1 MADRGLQEEF
11 EIGLNSTGV
20 FFGSR
25 DQLNRA
31 KHAHTLRSAFDLLGL
46 DGIFCAENAPLVYFK
61 KIKRFNSEE
70 IASLHRK
77 FWNHGGAPILVLLSE
92 KEVHIYSALVRP
104 DATVSQDKKIS
115 ALIGTLDRTSALLR
129 EFLPAVES
137 GEYFRRNKGF
147 FDTNNRVDRQLMN
160 NLEATRDNLIQN
172 SDVQPKVI
180 DALLCR
186 LVFACY
192 LFDRGIIGTGY
203 LKKIAPSGIGHL
215 RDILAMRPRNKAKES
230 LYLLFHKLGKD
241 FNGDLFSD
249 DLDLESRLVKA
260 SLIEPLDSFFH
271 GTDVI
276 SGQGAF
282 WPYDFSA
289 IPVEA
294 ISSIYERF
302 LHSARPDGA
311 YYTPRALAELVIDMG
326 LDGSAEL
333 LGKRFLDPSCGSGIF
348 LVAIFNR
355 LAEEWKIKNPK
366 ARNDRRAREL
376 REILCSSLHGVDINP
391 TACRISAFSLYLA
404 YLDQLSP
411 RDIRE
416 LRDNGHRLPKLVRFS
431 NTSAKQRVEG
441 NITCGDFFAA
451 GSDYASNVDLVVGN
465 PPWGSLA
472 TEKTPAS
479 IWCEENDCSI
489 PDKQIAAAFVM
500 KAPRHVSGKGRI
512 CFVLPYGI
520 LFNHG
525 NTAISFQRDLFVKH
539 SVERVLNLAD
549 YVSYLFAE
557 ATHPALILSYRAT
570 PPMGADHQLDYWVPK
585 TDWLVTK
592 AAVISIAPEDRS
604 SLKLGDVM
612 DDLQSEDAPQ
622 IWKRWYWATARDRR
636 FLDRLSLYPRIR
648 DHVRQTRE
656 KNSEKP
662 WLIAEGWQPLG
673 RSDRVDR
680 AVTLQLPSKRFV
692 EATSQKLDLLLLE
705 DDCVDLS
712 KREIVVRDR
721 SNKNTAVFRAPHVI
735 VSQGFT
741 RVAYADF
748 DVSFRHALRGIT
760 GPEEDRELLM
770 FLAAYLRSSVAKY
783 FLFHTSSNWGVS
795 RQKVHVEELL
805 RLPLPLPDEMPDP
818 NASQD
823 IVNKIANIFNNVTSQ
838 ASNFFGDRRGI
849 VGEASDAIDAL
860 IYEYLDVQPN
870 ERTLIEDTLRVFA
883 PSMRPSRNRPSI
895 PTIEPSEESERA
907 AYIFK
912 LCSTLNGWSLGSNYE
927 VRGKAFASLSLG
939 IGLVVLEKTV
949 KESPPL
955 EYSDDFDDLLVS
967 LKRISEAVSRKVGV
981 FELIRGAT
989 VFDEDRCYIVK
1000 RLARR
1005 HWTETAALN
1014 DADEIAGS
1022 ILMYSGVATA

>member
-1 MADRGLQEEF
+1 MADRVLQEEF
-11 EIGLNSTGV
+11 EVGSNSTGV
-20 FFGSR
+20 FFDNR
-25 DQLNRA
+25 DQLSGA
-31 KHAHTLRSAFDLLGL
+31 KHSHTLRTAFDLLGL

-70 IASLHRK
+70 IANLHRK
-77 FWNHGGAPILVLLSE
+77 FWNHGGAPILVLLSDT
-92 KEVHIYSALVRP
+92 EVHVYSAFILPDAAISPDKRISALVE
-104 DATVSQDKKIS
+104 
-115 ALIGTLDRTSALLR
+115 TLDRTSALLR

-147 FDTNNRVDRQLMN
+147 FDTENRVDRQLLN
-160 NLEATRDNLIQN
+160 NLEATRDNLLQN
-172 SDVQPKVI
+172 SNVKPKVI
-180 DALLCR
+180 DSLLCR
-186 LVFACY
+186 LVFTCY
-192 LFDRGIIGTGY
+192 LFDRGIIGAGY
-203 LKKIAPSGIGHL
+203 LKKIAPAGVGHL
-215 RDILAMRPRNKAKES
+215 RGILAMRPRGKAKES

-311 YYTPRALAELVIDMG
+311 YYTPRALAELVIDIG

-376 REILCSSLHGVDINP
+376 RDILCSSLHGVDINP

-416 LRDNGHRLPKLVRFS
+416 LRDNGHRLPKLVRYS
-431 NTSAKQRVEG
+431 NAVAKQRVEG
-441 NITCGDFFAA
+441 NITCGDFFAEEE
-451 GSDYASNVDLVVGN
+451 DYATNVDLVVGN

-479 IWCEENDCSI
+479 RWCERNECSV

-500 KAPRHVSGKGRI
+500 KAPKHVSGKGKI
-512 CFVLPYGI
+512 CFVIPYGT

-525 NTAISFQRDLFVKH
+525 NTAVSFQRDLFAKH
-539 SVERVLNLAD
+539 SVDRVLNLAD
-549 YVSYLFAE
+549 YASFLFAE
-557 ATHPALILSYRAT
+557 AKHPALVISYRRT
-570 PPMGADHQLDYWVPK
+570 PPEDANRYIEYWVPK
-585 TDWLVTK
+585 ADWLVTR
-592 AAVISIAPEDRS
+592 AALISIAPEDRS
-604 SLKLGDVM
+604 SLRLGDVM
-612 DDLQSEDAPQ
+612 DDLRSEDAPQ

-636 FLDRLSLYPRIR
+636 LLERLSLYSRLRDRVRQIR
-648 DHVRQTRE
+648 DRAPG
-656 KNSEKP
+656 KP

-673 RSDRVDR
+673 KRDDLGK
-680 AVTLQLPSKRFV
+680 TKQLCLPSKRFIDA
-692 EATSQKLDLLLLE
+692 ESSSIDLFLLPEDCRDLDSQ
-705 DDCVDLS
+705 
-712 KREIVVRDR
+712 EILVRR
-721 SNKNTAVFRAPHVI
+721 SSDPLIFRAPHVL
-735 VSQGFT
+735 VSKGFSSI
-741 RVAYADF
+741 AFCDF

-760 GPEEDRELLM
+760 GPPEDKALLM
-770 FLAAYLRSSVAKY
+770 FLTAYLRSPIARY

-795 RQKVHVEELL
+795 RQEVHVKELL
-805 RLPLPLPDEMPDP
+805 RLPLPLPQETSDP
-818 NASQD
+818 EFSQS
-823 IVNKIANIFNNVTSQ
+823 IVDKAANIIDEATSQ
-838 ASNFFGDRRGI
+838 ARNFFGDRKGI
-849 VGEASDAIDAL
+849 VAEASKAIDDL
-860 IYEYLDVQPN
+860 LYEYFDVQPN
-870 ERTLIEDTLRVFA
+870 ERTLIEDTLRVFI
-883 PSMRPSRNRPSI
+883 PSIKPSRNRRSI
-895 PTIEPSEESERA
+895 PTIEPSKKSERA
-907 AYIFK
+907 AYISR
-912 LCSTLNGWSLGSNYE
+912 LCSTLNAWSLGSSYE
-927 VRGKAFASLSLG
+927 VRGEAFVSSRLG
-939 IGLVVLEKTV
+939 IGIVVLQKTS
-949 KESPPL
+949 KESPVP
-955 EYSDDFDDLLVS
+955 ENSADFDDVLVS
-967 LKRISEAVSRKVGV
+967 LKRINEAVSRKVGV

-989 VFDEDRCYIVK
+989 VFDEDHCYIVK

-1005 HWTETAALN
+1005 YWTETAALN

>member
-1 MADRGLQEEF
+1 MADRVLQEEF
-11 EIGLNSTGV
+11 EIGLNGTGV
-20 FFGSR
+20 FFDNRNHLG
-25 DQLNRA
+25 RA
-31 KHAHTLRSAFDLLGL
+31 KHAHTLRTAFDLLEL

-61 KIKRFNSEE
+61 KVEGFNSEE

-77 FWNHGGAPILVLLSE
+77 FWNHGGAPVLVLLSE
-92 KEVHIYSALVRP
+92 REVHIYSALVRP
-104 DATVSQDKKIS
+104 DATISSQKRIS
-115 ALIGTLDRTSALLR
+115 ALVEILDRTSAVLR

-147 FDTNNRVDRQLMN
+147 FDTDNRVDRQLLN
-160 NLEATRDNLIQN
+160 NLEATRDNLIQI
-172 SDVQPKVI
+172 SDVEPKVI

-186 LVFACY
+186 VVFTCY
-192 LFDRGIIGTGY
+192 LFDRGIIGAGY
-203 LKKIAPSGIGHL
+203 LKKIVPSGIGHL

-260 SLIEPLDSFFH
+260 TLVEPLDRFFH
-271 GTDVI
+271 GSDVI
-276 SGQGAF
+276 SGQEAF

-326 LDGSAEL
+326 LDGPSEL

-411 RDIRE
+411 RDIKE
-416 LRDNGHRLPKLVRFS
+416 LRDSGHRLPKLVRYS
-431 NTSAKQRVEG
+431 NAARQRVEG
-441 NITCGDFFAA
+441 NITCGDFFAE
-451 GSDYASNVDLVVGN
+451 GTDYATNVDLVVGN

-472 TEKTPAS
+472 TENTPAS
-479 IWCEENDCSI
+479 IWCKRNECSV

-500 KAPRHVSGKGRI
+500 KAPNHVSGKGKI

-525 NTAISFQRDLFVKH
+525 NTAVSFQRDLFAKH
-539 SVERVLNLAD
+539 SVDRVLNLAD
-549 YVSYLFAE
+549 YVSFLFAE
-557 ATHPALILSYRAT
+557 ATHPALVISYRGT
-570 PPMGADHQLDYWVPK
+570 PPKDLDRHIDYWVPK

-592 AAVISIAPEDRS
+592 AALISIAPEDRS
-604 SLKLGDVM
+604 SLRLSDVM
-612 DDLQSEDAPQ
+612 TDLQSEDAPQ

-636 FLDRLSLYPRIR
+636 LLDRLSLHPRIR

-656 KNSEKP
+656 KNSDKP

-673 RSDRVDR
+673 QSDRVDR
-680 AVTLQLPSKRFV
+680 AVNLQLPSKRFID
-692 EATSQKLDLLLLE
+692 ATSRKLDLLLLP
-705 DDCVDLS
+705 DDCIDLS
-712 KREIVVRDR
+712 KKEVLVRDR

-770 FLAAYLRSSVAKY
+770 FLAAYLRSSVSRY

-805 RLPLPLPDEMPDP
+805 RLPLPLPNEMPDP
-818 NASQD
+818 AVSQG
-823 IVNKIANIFNNVTSQ
+823 IVNKIANIISNVTSQ
-838 ASNFFGDRRGI
+838 ASNFFGDREGI
-849 VGEASDAIDAL
+849 IGEASDAIDAL
-860 IYEYLDVQPN
+860 LYEYFDVQPN
-870 ERTLIEDTLRVFA
+870 ERTLIEDTLRVLA

-895 PTIEPSEESERA
+895 PTIEPSNESERE
-907 AYIFK
+907 AYISR
-912 LCSTLNGWSLGSNYE
+912 LCSTLNTWSLGSNYE
-927 VRGKAFASLSLG
+927 VRGEAFDSTKLG
-939 IGLVVLEKTV
+939 IGIVVLQKAL
-949 KESPPL
+949 KQSPAY
-955 EYSDDFDDLLVS
+955 EFSEDFGDLLVS
-967 LKRISEAVSRKVGV
+967 LKRISKAVSRKVGV
-981 FELIRGAT
+981 FELMRGAT

-1000 RLARR
+1000 PLARR
-1005 HWTETAALN
+1005 YWTETAALN
-1014 DADEIAGS
+1014 NADEIAGS
-1022 ILMYSGVATA
+1022 ILTYSGVATA